1 MQEKKFLITLSTIFP
16 IKDKIST
23 PEREPVPKPVSESAI
38 EPVPNQKV
46 FDTPKT
52 KREISPWKFH
62 EKLLNEIKNE
72 EKI

>member
-1 MQEKKFLITLSTIFP
+1 MQEKKFLITLSTTFP
-16 IKDKIST
+16 T
-23 PEREPVPKPVSESAI
+23 PEREPAPKPVSESAI

>member
-16 IKDKIST
+16 IKGKIST

-52 KREISPWKFH
+52 KREISP
-62 EKLLNEIKNE
+62 
-72 EKI
+72 

>member
-23 PEREPVPKPVSESAI
+23 PEREPAPKPVSESAI
-38 EPVPNQKV
+38 EPAPNKKV

-52 KREISPWKFH
+52 KREISR
-62 EKLLNEIKNE
+62 
-72 EKI
+72 